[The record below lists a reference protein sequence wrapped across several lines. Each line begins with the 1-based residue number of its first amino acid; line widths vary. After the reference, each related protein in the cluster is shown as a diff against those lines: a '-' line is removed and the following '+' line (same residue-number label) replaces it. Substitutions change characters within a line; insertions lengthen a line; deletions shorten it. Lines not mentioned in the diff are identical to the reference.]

1 MFVKRLRNI
10 MRVTAPMGLMLWST
24 VANADWALNLREGVT
39 PVSHEVYDLHMYILW
54 IVTIIGIGVF
64 AVMTWS
70 IIHHRKSKGAVAA
83 QFTHSTIAEI
93 TWTIIPVLILVAIAV
108 PATKTLILMEQ
119 TGDAEITLKVTG
131 YQWKWKYDYM
141 EEDLSFF
148 SSLGK
153 ASNEARQLNSGIDP
167 ASVDNYLLEVDKPI
181 VLPVK
186 TKVRILTTADDVIHA
201 WWVPDLGWKRDAI
214 PGFIND
220 NWAYIEEPGT
230 YRGQC
235 AELCGKDHGF
245 MPIVLKVVS
254 KEEYRT
260 WIAET
265 KQAQIDALADSDRE
279 WAQDE
284 LMTRGEEV
292 YGTNCAACHMP
303 DGKGTGPFPPLDGG
317 PVVNGPAA
325 EHIKQVLVGKNLMP
339 AFAGQLSDADLAAV
353 ITYERNS
360 WGNATGDVVQPADIK
375 AAR

>member
-1 MFVKRLRNI
+1 MFVKSLRNI
-10 MRVTAPMGLMLWST
+10 IRGAVPMVLLLWST
-24 VANADWALNLREGVT
+24 VASADWALNLREGVT
-39 PVSHEVYDLHMYILW
+39 PVSHEVYDLHMIILW

-64 AVMTWS
+64 GIMAWS
-70 IIHHRKSKGAVAA
+70 IFHHRKSKGAVAA
-83 QFTHSTIAEI
+83 KFHHSTFAEI
-93 TWTIIPVLILVAIAV
+93 TWTIIPILILIVIAV
-108 PATKTLILMEQ
+108 PATKTLVLMEQ

-141 EEDLSFF
+141 DDDLSFF

-167 ASVDNYLLEVDKPI
+167 ATVDNYLIEVDKPI
-181 VLPVK
+181 VLPTN
-186 TKVRILTTADDVIHA
+186 TKIRILTTSNDVIHA

-220 NWAYIEEPGT
+220 NWTYIEEPGT
-230 YRGQC
+230 YRGKC

-245 MPIVLKVVS
+245 MPIVVEAVPM
-254 KEEYRT
+254 EDYRT

-265 KQAQIDALADSDRE
+265 KQAQIDVLANSDRE

-284 LMTRGEEV
+284 LMTHGEAI
-292 YGTNCAACHMP
+292 YAANCAACHMA

-317 PVVNGPAA
+317 AVVNGPAA
-325 EHIKQVLVGKNLMP
+325 EHVKQVLVGKNLMP
-339 AFAGQLSDADLAAV
+339 AFARQLSDADLAAV

-360 WGNATGDVVQPADIK
+360 WGNATGDVVQPADVK